1 MTADEK
7 NECRAII
14 LSFKT
19 IGAKIV
25 IRPGLARQL
34 KRHGLWDAE
43 ACMVSR
49 LIPKG

>member
-1 MTADEK
+1 
-7 NECRAII
+7 
-14 LSFKT
+14 
-19 IGAKIV
+19 
-25 IRPGLARQL
+25 LARQL